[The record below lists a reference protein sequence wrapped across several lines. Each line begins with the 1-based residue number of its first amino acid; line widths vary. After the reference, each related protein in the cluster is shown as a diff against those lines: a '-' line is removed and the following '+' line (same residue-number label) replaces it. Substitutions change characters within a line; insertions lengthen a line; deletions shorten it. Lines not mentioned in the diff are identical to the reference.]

1 MALKRLI
8 ELPENLERDNLELQ
22 LQQLLG
28 NAFAAGK
35 GFGAV
40 ETIQAYKRAHDL
52 CNNFKESPQRFAVLN
67 GIIAFHIIRGEFEE
81 SRVLAEDLLS
91 RAHQQDDSMPRL
103 MGHRALGQ
111 ALFLIGELAAARDHL
126 SSSLTLYDAAR
137 HGSLAPI
144 FSQTYLALA
153 CVVLGDT
160 DRGLAYGRDAVQ
172 LAEQRRHPHSVC
184 NALAFLAGAHVLCED
199 AEAAYPVAER
209 TILLASEYAF
219 PLWLAGGQMLRGWA
233 RCNLGDVQ
241 QGLPEIRKS
250 VRALEATGALIWVQ
264 FARCL
269 LAQAFVKAEQLTD
282 AMKLVDQT
290 LLMVA
295 GTSGRWYEAELHRLK
310 GDLLVHAGESTAAA
324 EACYERAI
332 AVAARQGA
340 RLWQLRASNALAS
353 LRGAPGTPEVHAG
366 LAPPA

>member
-1 MALKRLI
+1 
-8 ELPENLERDNLELQ
+8 
-22 LQQLLG
+22 
-28 NAFAAGK
+28 
-35 GFGAV
+35 
-40 ETIQAYKRAHDL
+40 
-52 CNNFKESPQRFAVLN
+52 
-67 GIIAFHIIRGEFEE
+67 
-81 SRVLAEDLLS
+81 
-91 RAHQQDDSMPRL
+91 MPML

-126 SSSLTLYDAAR
+126 SNSLKLYDAAR
-137 HGSLAPI
+137 HGSLTPI
-144 FSQTYLALA
+144 FAQTYLALA

-172 LAEQRRHPHSVC
+172 LAEQQRHPHTIC
-184 NALAFLAGAHVLCED
+184 NALAFLAGAHVLCGD
-199 AEAAYPVAER
+199 ADAAYPVAER

-233 RCNLGDVQ
+233 RSNLGDVQ

-269 LAQAFVKAEQLTD
+269 LAQAFTKAEQLAD

-310 GDLLVHAGESTAAA
+310 GELLVRGGGSTAAA
-324 EACYERAI
+324 ETCYERAI

-340 RLWQLRASNALAS
+340 RLWQLRASNGLAS
-353 LRGAPGTPEVHAG
+353 LRGAQGTPEVHTG
-366 LAPPA
+366 LAPL